1 MVDPARL
8 ADLLDDYRT
17 ALLTHRERVEEG
29 FTRTRDAYRRI
40 EGYDWQAAQEFRSR
54 FERSAAAFDA
64 YVTGTRGLLSLLEE
78 RIDALRELARTQ
90 L

>member
-8 ADLLDDYRT
+8 ADLLDEYRT
-17 ALLTHRERVEEG
+17 ALLSHRERVEDG
-29 FTRTRDAYRRI
+29 FDRTVDAYRRI
-40 EGYDWQAAQEFRSR
+40 EGYDWAAAQEFRSR
-54 FERSAAAFDA
+54 FERSARAFDD
-64 YVTGTRGLLSLLEE
+64 YVTGTRALVELLEE